1 MNSDA
6 LHHALAVPDA
16 ALLWALFWQFTTI
29 SLLAFGG
36 GQSALPLI
44 ERVSVAQRGWLT
56 TEAFTSGVGFG
67 YMAPGPVTIT
77 ATFVGYQA
85 GGVVGALAATLGM
98 FVAPTLLSALAAAG
112 MQRLARSRWVKAFGA
127 GAAPAVVGL
136 LGATAWNLAR
146 HSVTSW
152 PLALLALL
160 ALLVAA
166 RTKTQ
171 PIWILLG
178 GAALGWAASAPHP

>member
-1 MNSDA
+1 MIN
-6 LHHALAVPDA
+6 HALSVPDA
-16 ALLWALFWQFTTI
+16 VLLWSLFWQFTVI

-77 ATFVGYQA
+77 ATFIGYQA
-85 GGVVGALAATLGM
+85 GGLLGALAATVGM
-98 FVAPTLLSALAAAG
+98 FTAPTILAALAASG
-112 MQRLARSRWVKAFGA
+112 VKRLAQNRWLQAFGA

-136 LGATAWNLAR
+136 LGATAWNVAR

-152 PLALLALL
+152 PLAVVALL
-160 ALLVAA
+160 ALLLSA

-171 PIWILLG
+171 PIWVLLG
-178 GAALGWAASAPHP
+178 GAALGWGIAAAR